1 MRNSMTQ
8 TEPDVLELTETVT
21 TLKDSKDLII
31 YNDDFNTF
39 DHVIESLV
47 KVCKHDLIQAEQCTW
62 IIHYN
67 GKCAVKKGS
76 YEALNPMRQAL
87 TERGIDAKI
96 H

>member
-1 MRNSMTQ
+1 MVE
-8 TEPDVLELTETVT
+8 TEVEVEVKEQVEVDVKST
-21 TLKDSKDLII
+21 DSKDLII
-31 YNDDFNTF
+31 YNDDVNTF

-47 KVCKHDLIQAEQCTW
+47 KVCKHEIIQAEQCTW

-76 YEALNPMRQAL
+76 MDELTPMRRAMS
-87 TERGIDAKI
+87 ERGIDAKI

>member
-1 MRNSMTQ
+1 MEQ
-8 TEPDVLELTETVT
+8 TETEVDVLELVETKT
-21 TLKDSKDLII
+21 TQEDTKDLIL
-31 YNDDFNTF
+31 YNDDYNTF

-62 IIHYN
+62 IIHHN

-76 YEALNPMRQAL
+76 FDVLRPMRQAL
-87 TERGIDAKI
+87 SERGLDAKI